1 MLKLPLSSQL
11 ATQLVVVIT
20 LCILIATQTPFNY
33 TPTSWSV
40 AETLQEFVS
49 HPSNWVDLADNVVM
63 FFPFGFAW
71 AWLSR
76 SWGWPIPAT
85 LLLALSLSTGFSLLV
100 ETLQLFLPPRMSSII
115 DIGTNSLGGLL
126 GACVLQVILSDS
138 NLKSK
143 LTEEGTE

>member
-1 MLKLPLSSQL
+1 MLKLPLSSQR
-11 ATQLVVVIT
+11 ATQLVLLIT

-33 TPTSWSV
+33 TLTSWSV
-40 AETLQEFVS
+40 TETLQEFVS

-76 SWGWPIPAT
+76 SWGWSIPMT
-85 LLLALSLSTGFSLLV
+85 ILLALSLSTGFSLLV

-126 GACVLQVILSDS
+126 GAGLVQMFLPDS
-138 NLKSK
+138 SIKSR
-143 LTEEGTE
+143 LTEEGLD

>member
-11 ATQLVVVIT
+11 ATQLVLVIT

-40 AETLQEFVS
+40 VETLQEFVS

-76 SWGWPIPAT
+76 SWGWPIPVT
-85 LLLALSLSTGFSLLV
+85 ILLALCLSTGFSLLV

-115 DIGTNSLGGLL
+115 DIGTNSLGGFL
-126 GACVLQVILSDS
+126 GACAVQFILSDS
-138 NLKSK
+138 NIKSK
-143 LTEEGTE
+143 LTE